1 MFINTK
7 IDNIVVSIIKKNNK
21 ISLGIMLKG
30 KTREDNKMLHGDS
43 LFPFSTPLVTDSA
56 LRMFEFIIE
65 ANNFAERYKNGNKG
79 ILRTNNNK
87 YYHHPKELIDSLK
100 EKDKDENW
108 EENV

>member
-7 IDNIVVSIIKKNNK
+7 IDNIVVSVIKKNNK

-79 ILRTNNNK
+79 GVLRTNNNK
-87 YYHHPKELIDSLK
+87 YYHHPKELSESLK
-100 EKDKDENW
+100 NEEENW
-108 EENV
+108 KEET